1 MEAQYQE
8 GFKRISGVNKDADH
22 KEDRKKKTGRNEL
35 MTAPRPHFSDIPQL
49 SFTSGQHHQHHRYK
63 LPPFPRCALC
73 HSYHSE
79 STYSSK
85 HTSMRL
91 ILTGATGVVG
101 SAALNHILNLP
112 KGEVSAL
119 YILSRSPVPMAENQ
133 LNVTVIQHK
142 NFNEYP
148 PDLLEKL
155 KGADGCIWAQGISQS
170 LVSKE

>member
-1 MEAQYQE
+1 
-8 GFKRISGVNKDADH
+8 
-22 KEDRKKKTGRNEL
+22 
-35 MTAPRPHFSDIPQL
+35 
-49 SFTSGQHHQHHRYK
+49 
-63 LPPFPRCALC
+63 
-73 HSYHSE
+73 
-79 STYSSK
+79 
-85 HTSMRL
+85 MRL
-91 ILTGATGVVG
+91 ILTGATGLVG

-112 KGEVSAL
+112 KGEISAL

-133 LNVTVIQHK
+133 PNVTVIQHK